1 MKVHV
6 FVDIEGRTHL
16 AGHLYTDQRRGR
28 LTSVFAYDDSYLT
41 DPAAYP
47 IDPALPL
54 GRGTWPSTS
63 TLPRAIL
70 DASPDR
76 WGRTLIARR
85 AAAEDAAAGRPT
97 RTLSDLD
104 HVLGVSDATR
114 HGALR
119 FAFEPDG
126 PYQHPGEDVPP
137 SVTLPALADAA
148 RQVGDESQAAPD
160 AVRMLL
166 GVGSASLGGA
176 RPKASVQDG
185 ARLRIAK
192 FAHSHDDWDVMAW
205 EATAL
210 DLAER
215 AGITVPIRQLLTVE
229 GSSVLLLDRFDRTDA
244 GHRIGYMSALT
255 LCQASDGDR
264 GDYLDIA
271 ESLAA
276 VSADPKTDL
285 AELWRRIA
293 YGAAINNTDDHL
305 RNHGVLRQ
313 GRGWRLSPAFD
324 MNPDPHVT
332 ATHATSVAG
341 AATGPTVMSALIS
354 AAPRFGLRADRVR
367 QELRVLLQAVSRWD
381 GVAAT
386 HHVSRDERARFAPV
400 FESGTESVR
409 QGLAAVV
416 QGG

>member
-85 AAAEDAAAGRPT
+85 AAA
-97 RTLSDLD
+97 
-104 HVLGVSDATR
+104 
-114 HGALR
+114 
-119 FAFEPDG
+119 
-126 PYQHPGEDVPP
+126 
-137 SVTLPALADAA
+137 
-148 RQVGDESQAAPD
+148 
-160 AVRMLL
+160 
-166 GVGSASLGGA
+166 
-176 RPKASVQDG
+176 
-185 ARLRIAK
+185 
-192 FAHSHDDWDVMAW
+192 
-205 EATAL
+205 
-210 DLAER
+210 
-215 AGITVPIRQLLTVE
+215 
-229 GSSVLLLDRFDRTDA
+229 
-244 GHRIGYMSALT
+244 
-255 LCQASDGDR
+255 
-264 GDYLDIA
+264 
-271 ESLAA
+271 
-276 VSADPKTDL
+276 
-285 AELWRRIA
+285 
-293 YGAAINNTDDHL
+293 
-305 RNHGVLRQ
+305 
-313 GRGWRLSPAFD
+313 
-324 MNPDPHVT
+324 
-332 ATHATSVAG
+332 THATSVAG